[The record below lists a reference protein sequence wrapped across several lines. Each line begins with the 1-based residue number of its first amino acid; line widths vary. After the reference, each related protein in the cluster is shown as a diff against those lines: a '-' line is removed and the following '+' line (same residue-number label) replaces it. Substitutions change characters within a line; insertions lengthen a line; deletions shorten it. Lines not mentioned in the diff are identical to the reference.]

1 MSYIINQTNAFVSV
15 KLTDLGRES
24 LAKGQL
30 NFSFW
35 AIGDS
40 EINYNREELVENN
53 PLDSA
58 YSATSKILRPANS
71 QPDIKS
77 FVSTGTSVLNPM
89 TLANIKTIKAVVNN
103 QATERGFFS
112 GSMGSFVTLTTSKYV
127 KANGTFN
134 NNALS
139 GGTIIEIGTGVSR
152 SQGDYILL
160 ELTNSLTGNI
170 TGNTNNVAVPRLWY
184 QIVTTSGDYI
194 TVDRTLPNINTPA
207 GTSINY
213 YIYPKGEVKD
223 AFGSGSTTAY
233 WDSGTLSFD
242 SACDVSITD
251 TPVWNMNN
259 VWSENLA
266 GITGATTVYEDY
278 TKFGSYDYLGT
289 KDPYFGF
296 DLNATATSATTNLCE
311 GVAGFDTAHKAISI
325 LHYTNNTISN
335 FYGEIFFIDNSQGKT
350 VKVHLP
356 EIMYH
361 RRLVTGGSGS
371 GTTMGM
377 SFLASGDT
385 NNLLNT
391 DIEYVDL
398 IEDPTLAITPVK
410 TVGRVFPQLKVIV
423 FYDEEIVAAMS
434 YKSNRNWTLPA
445 LNASLQTS
453 VSGSTAGVLAQNQ
466 TMYLTYILA
475 NDTTS
480 GITTSLPC
488 QYYTKVTNTTNTTK
502 DVQFSLEN
510 TGLLPY
516 MRKIE
521 SAWDG
526 RGFYAYKFKLVY
538 QIVANETDRP
548 LSDAWKVA
556 DFTST
561 AITSV
566 TGQTISPTL
575 LENQNSTANGFILTS
590 PINSGA
596 TTFNLISILNMAPV
610 STPTNLQ
617 FGDERFFY
625 GNIEAY
631 IGATIFK
638 TLFLLSVNSGQ
649 FNQTSNP
656 TRSKDP
662 STNPTNIRVSE
673 VGVYDSNQNLVC
685 IGKLSTPV
693 ELGVGTT
700 ILFEN
705 SLDF

>member
-1 MSYIINQTNAFVSV
+1 MSFIINNTSAFVSV
-15 KLTDLGRES
+15 KLTNLGRES

-30 NFSFW
+30 SFNYF

-58 YSATSKILRPANS
+58 YSATSKILRPADS
-71 QPDIKS
+71 QPDIKY
-77 FVSTGTSVLNPM
+77 FISTGTTVLNPM

-103 QATERGFFS
+103 EATERGFFS
-112 GSMGSFVTLTTSKYV
+112 GSVGSFITLTGSTYV
-127 KANGTFN
+127 KAVGTVN
-134 NNALS
+134 ESALS
-139 GGTIIEIGTGVSR
+139 GGTTLAIGVSVSR
-152 SQGDYILL
+152 SQGDFIML
-160 ELTNSLTGNI
+160 EMTNALTGTI
-170 TGNTNNVAVPRLWY
+170 TGNTNNIAVPRLWY
-184 QIVTTSGDYI
+184 QIKSTAGANI
-194 TVDRTLPNINTPA
+194 TVDRSLPKSTSG

-223 AFGSGSTTAY
+223 VFGSGSTTAY
-233 WDSGTLSFD
+233 WDSGTLAFD

-296 DLNATATSATTNLCE
+296 DLNATATSGTTNLCA

-335 FYGEIFFIDNSQGKT
+335 FYGEIFFIDNAQNKT

-356 EIMYH
+356 DLMYH

-385 NNLLNT
+385 NTLQYT

-434 YKSNRNWTLPA
+434 YKSNRNWTLPN

-453 VSGSTAGVLAQNQ
+453 VSGATAGVLAQNQ
-466 TMYLTYILA
+466 TMYLTYVLA

-480 GITTSLPC
+480 GYTTSLPC
-488 QYYTKVTNTTNTTK
+488 QNYTKVTNTTTTTK
-502 DVQFSLEN
+502 DVQFSIEN

-538 QIVANETDRP
+538 QIVANESDRP
-548 LSDAWKVA
+548 LAGAWKVA

-561 AITSV
+561 AITTV
-566 TGQTISPTL
+566 ANQTINPIA
-575 LENQNSTANGFILTS
+575 LENQNSTANGFILSST
-590 PINSGA
+590 INSGA
-596 TTFNLISILNMAPV
+596 TTFNLNSILNMAPV

-631 IGATIFK
+631 IGATIYK
-638 TLFLLSVNSGQ
+638 TLFLVSVNSGQ

-662 STNPTNIRVSE
+662 ATNPTNIRVSE
-673 VGVYDSNQNLVC
+673 VGIYDSNQNLVC
-685 IGKLSTPV
+685 IGKLSNAI
-693 ELGVGTT
+693 ELSVGKTAN
-700 ILFEN
+700 FEL
-705 SLDF
+705 SMDF